1 MGRPKKNPT
10 LEEQIE
16 MAQKKLAKY
25 AGPYKAAVEELSALL
40 DQRDN
45 VREDLLLEAVR
56 KSNRS
61 YDEIMEFI
69 QSNPDDD
76 EWYEPGQGF

>member
-10 LEEQIE
+10 LEERIE
-16 MAQKKLAKY
+16 MAQAKVSKRHR
-25 AGPYKAAVEELSALL
+25 PYQDAVEELSRLL
-40 DQRDN
+40 DERDKS
-45 VREDLLLEAVR
+45 REDLLLEAVR
-56 KSNRS
+56 QSNRS

-69 QSNPDDD
+69 KSDPDED